1 MCEKQTPGAGHS
13 VAADSSIVVAAT
25 PSQYGVAQ
33 RRNAGMKFRDLIT
46 VSVRAAA
53 VLVFSGIVAA
63 EEPLLTNTTSF
74 RIPFAVEFAGVG
86 QVSGYAVLFASTNGG
101 PLEQVQKQKASAGG
115 FQFEAL
121 GDGLYSFAVR
131 VTDNAGNLVGNPGR
145 LQPELQ
151 VLVDITAPTVQFQLA
166 ETASGQVNV
175 SWKTSGNDVDPGGVR
190 LEYAEG
196 INGRWRPLHGASTP
210 LGQTTVQSLPGT
222 SVSVR
227 GFVTD
232 LAGNQGTGTGQIV
245 LSAATPA
252 VAAGNPAVLPGM
264 QSIPRRVGQS
274 TGLQVV
280 GTTPFRSPLQDGT
293 NGIAPQAYGPQA
305 PFNNASYNPAIP
317 DTSMQGISSDVPT
330 PGSAQV
336 VNNRV
341 FDIPYQ
347 IDDVGPSGVS
357 SVDLFVTEDN
367 GREWFRYDS
376 DADLQSPFQVD
387 TRGEGT
393 FGFAVRARNGL
404 GFSEPPPQPGERPSI
419 VILVDQTPPTAE
431 LARPQI
437 LADGQGR
444 VRLTW
449 KIADQN
455 MSSAP
460 VRLESAISADGPWTP
475 LFDWQMDERSCEM
488 PILPGTP
495 TTLHFR
501 LLARDAAGNVTMTQ
515 TVQPV
520 LIDQQRPK
528 ARLLRVQPASANH
541 TY

>member
-1 MCEKQTPGAGHS
+1 
-13 VAADSSIVVAAT
+13 
-25 PSQYGVAQ
+25 
-33 RRNAGMKFRDLIT
+33 MKFRDLIAL
-46 VSVRAAA
+46 SVRFAA
-53 VLVFSGIVAA
+53 VVLLSGIVAA
-63 EEPLLTNTTSF
+63 DEPLLTNTTSF
-74 RIPFAVEFAGVG
+74 RIPFAVESAGVG
-86 QVSGYAVLFASTNGG
+86 QASGYAVLFASTNGG
-101 PLEQVQKQKASAGG
+101 PLEQVQKQRASAGG
-115 FQFEAL
+115 FQFEAP

-131 VTDNAGNLVGNPGR
+131 MTDNAGNLVGNPGR
-145 LQPELQ
+145 LEPELQ

-166 ETASGQVNV
+166 ETANGQVNV
-175 SWKTSGNDVDPGGVR
+175 AWKTSGDDVDPGGLR

-210 LGQTTVQSLPGT
+210 SGQTTVQSLPGT

-232 LAGNQGTGTGQIV
+232 LAGNQGSGTGQIV

-252 VAAGNPAVLPGM
+252 VAADNPAVRSGM
-264 QSIPRRVGQS
+264 QLTSPETGQP

-280 GTTPFRSPLQDGT
+280 GTTPFSSPLQDIT
-293 NGIAPQAYGPQA
+293 NGAAPQA
-305 PFNNASYNPAIP
+305 PFNNASYNPAISHNSVP
-317 DTSMQGISSDVPT
+317 EISSDVPT
-330 PGSAQV
+330 SGSTQV

-376 DADLQSPFQVD
+376 DVDLQSPFQVD

-393 FGFAVRARNGL
+393 FGFAVRVRNGI

-431 LARPQI
+431 LAQPQV

-449 KIADQN
+449 HVEDQN
-455 MSSAP
+455 ISSAP
-460 VRLESAISADGPWTP
+460 VRLESAISAAGPWTP
-475 LFDWQMDERSCEM
+475 LFDWQMDQRSYEM
-488 PILPGTP
+488 PILSGTP

-501 LLARDAAGNVTMTQ
+501 LLARDAAGNVTTAQ
-515 TVQPV
+515 TAQPV

-528 ARLLRVQPASANH
+528 ARLLRVQPASVTR